1 MILLEGGAL
10 SPPMFYVA
18 VLPQMADAICKEPAG
33 EVRLAPSP
41 MIYGHLS
48 AADAYAHLLANP
60 AWRLAFEWLK
70 TVTALTPAG
79 VQKLQGDDV
88 YVNVHGYDTLP
99 REQCRFESHRRYLDL
114 QYCISGSENI
124 DWSLA
129 SVLEPDGA
137 YDADKDLQ
145 FYRAPVV
152 RSVDFPISRFPAL
165 PIYALPMSPGSFA
178 IFHPSDA
185 HRPKVQNGVSPS
197 VYKLVIKID
206 CRLVG

>member
-1 MILLEGGAL
+1 MI
-10 SPPMFYVA
+10 
-18 VLPQMADAICKEPAG
+18 C
-33 EVRLAPSP
+33 
-41 MIYGHLS
+41 GHLS

-70 TVTALTPAG
+70 TVTASTPAG
-79 VQKLQGDDV
+79 IQKLQGDDV

-99 REQCRFESHRRYLDL
+99 REQCRFESHRRYVDL
-114 QYCISGSENI
+114 QYCISGGEII

-129 SVLEPDGA
+129 SALEPDGLF
-137 YDADKDLQ
+137 DEDKDLQ
-145 FYRAPVV
+145 FYRAPVA
-152 RSVDFPISRFPAL
+152 RSAVFSASRVTAFPVSPVC
-165 PIYALPMSPGSFA
+165 ALPMSPGSFA